1 MDTDTTFSF
10 RCHCGCQTLIAL
22 QRGVERRVVLSIEPD
37 MAYYDYDAYE
47 FVNDT
52 EQGPTY
58 MCDNTECGRE
68 WDSLEAVKAEGL
80 LHQD

>member
-1 MDTDTTFSF
+1 MN
-10 RCHCGCQTLIAL
+10 
-22 QRGVERRVVLSIEPD
+22 
-37 MAYYDYDAYE
+37 YYEYDAYE

-80 LHQD
+80 LHQA